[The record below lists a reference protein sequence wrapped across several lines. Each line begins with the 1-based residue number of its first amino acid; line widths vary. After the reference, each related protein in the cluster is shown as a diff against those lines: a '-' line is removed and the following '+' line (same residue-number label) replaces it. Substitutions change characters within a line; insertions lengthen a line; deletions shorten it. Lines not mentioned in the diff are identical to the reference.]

1 MGDGA
6 TDKVYMGW
14 MIDDSHV
21 HLTGMSYP
29 FAIRSLLLAASAA
42 AHPVVAAHPV
52 ATAEVPGAPGA
63 SAEVPG
69 APAEVPGASADG
81 VMNGSGL
88 VDHTN
93 NYAKNLWIASAVTA
107 QAISK
112 EQDATK
118 KKKYMKVLLY
128 CVAQLHRA
136 AAADAAAAAAADAAA
151 AFTGDDA
158 EVLKRWAGIAAGAA
172 GAAGAAVAAVVAADV
187 IAFMRNINAYA
198 KAAAAEAPAPAPE
211 AHDSI
216 VAEVTTFIT
225 TCSEKLKSV
234 DTTVTHMDTHIIA
247 NVINDTHSPIAW
259 AVMGGAAHN
268 VLGGARRKGGA
279 AESANTIGTLVDTMS
294 KLGKTVDPGDSI
306 HDTAHKL
313 YIALKSF
320 DVKQKDYSKICES
333 ARVAINKIM
342 GTEVIKPS
350 SDPVQLINNINDH
363 LRALKE
369 KHCGDFDV
377 IKHDVKQ
384 SIENLYVLMEMI
396 QNAYDSAIAHTKA
409 DRSIMEATR
418 PVLDHIRA
426 EANRQISLL
435 SEFLKVP
442 VRSVEATV
450 ASMRS
455 ENPPDIIKKITKG
468 SMSDRLSSILVG
480 LGETGLLKARIE
492 TALAAL
498 GLKMGENAK
507 SIGEAFLDKLE
518 ALKMSGALTDESI
531 HKLAEA
537 YKVLE
542 PLTTGNMINLATGG
556 FTLTAAYQG
565 GKTPKGHIEPKGKK
579 PPSAKPADDSD
590 SDGGPGATGGKQLR
604 SMNKQIREKSTDY
617 LSAMHAFRGAMNI
630 YYDKLTFTI
639 DQLAMLTLREPP
651 KLTDDLDKFKMAIDK
666 LDHLQSPVVFQALSG
681 LHEDSDSIAVRDRFI
696 NYMRIV
702 AERAFVLKSVSELYH
717 DVGTIISEMI
727 TRIGQYAVIRP
738 FKGGAEQQSDA
749 AIVGAAEVAQKTGG
763 KELFVA
769 DLPQDRTRMWR
780 LADVIRK
787 YIYYLHMQRIHK
799 SMDFAESDIAQY
811 NEDYANLV
819 GEAVGKVLNDAQSE
833 LKHVLKIIDDM
844 SDAEIATLSSTT
856 HKAGMRE
863 AVKKYHR
870 QKYKK
875 LVRTYKFAQR
885 IDAYLLSFTDA
896 AIKNRTLLE
905 NVFASLEATT
915 YIANWMSEDSGNTL
929 VHAFENLP
937 AAESDSVLPPTKLSS
952 QVLQSPGAY
961 RKTTD
966 VFPEIQKH
974 YYDNIFENRMSTSVR
989 AMGDVTRPV
998 AYTDMPAVMDAF
1010 KKARQKSKAGKNLIQ
1025 LFFKIGHT
1033 IAPEKLGGFNAEN
1046 EKIVNI
1052 LGGFEED
1059 EAEEVDMKLG
1069 GQHTGGAL
1077 SDKGEAHRKNTIEK
1091 LKLGAVLLR
1100 TAHLRRNIDND
1111 DIHDAYGDDL
1121 TKYELDSADDL
1132 ATTLHTYTMNAIAGK
1147 IFAAIGLYNRT
1158 HDHTKN
1164 HGAADIITQTI
1175 FGRGQSVEV
1184 LPEVAELYLRLPL
1197 LAEFYHDVLGFD
1209 DSDSYR
1215 AELSGVRTNINDLSR
1230 ESSAQWKPAKLNDNK
1245 ITMVPDIDGTYSG
1258 LIKVIFARTSANDTS
1273 PYSDNQVKELITC
1286 INTIYS
1292 KYKTEGSADAIGDS
1306 FRGLVRE
1313 INRRIMIIKWSDVER
1328 YRKHKREYLQNRS
1341 GKEQDSV
1348 DYDTDYPK
1356 MNKKHAVVP
1365 SDKFVDFAK
1374 IPKEQMS
1381 IADKMKIFKEFRT
1394 RLMSRLGGA
1403 DPSHYDSFNSL
1414 MVEFRSKMNMAK
1426 DNPARFAEVLS
1437 LMGGLER
1444 GANTDVIKRMMF
1456 RECVVAPIEV
1466 LKFIYG
1472 QCRKFI
1478 DTIELL
1484 DISAID
1490 ASNPASIAAFIDK
1503 MKENALYGSRY
1514 IISEVAP
1521 AKPERIDFNVLF
1533 YDLVNAIYQFGGD
1546 SRETVNISIEDG
1558 IKSCRFVLQFG
1569 KLQDAV
1575 ALAMRGIDSCITA
1588 LAEQIPHEDITRY
1601 VGASGS
1607 PGTLT
1612 FLRQYLL
1619 DEMLSDNYP
1628 RADDNKIRS
1637 ISDAVVRVNKIF
1649 AQFASKWQA
1658 DYIGASSGDDGKPQI
1673 GLAFKWLVYDHQ
1685 PRRHGHIMTRGYVAG
1700 DNYMQ
1705 VKQYDNT
1712 NYYAYPTEYAGRFTG
1727 VIYNCNQIVAYL
1739 LDAIGDNRP
1748 FTGLISSIADNAVYS
1763 KKSLGNR
1770 YLGGETQAI
1779 YYGNSDEIVFESN
1792 AARIHDYLNVGK
1804 SGKYEKSESDL
1815 SKVGAYVKDT
1825 LTTALPIVWRMSSEL
1840 SKKCDFIK
1848 DLVRH
1853 GKFDL
1858 SNVSYKLSS
1867 YISDSSIKYA
1877 EEQANKAVIDSDAKE
1892 ATVESIKRA
1901 IKAILCVIRKHE
1913 PTYVMEYDTATQKPK
1928 PGGGGTYGQAG
1939 SIRKDTSF
1947 EELLKSALSQTADVG
1962 AGILPIDQVTT
1973 NGGFRNACRLSK
1985 NDYSAACAAAREI
1998 YNSTSEDKDL
2008 DKYCRYDRAAQNW
2021 QLRSSSS
2028 QHEKYV
2034 LGRLNST
2041 GDVLYRIST
2050 ACNETLT
2057 ALSDNMLFGEHK
2069 SNFLVNY
2076 RSATSKI
2083 PVSPLSWVLC
2093 GLRRVDPDCS
2103 KTYILPNESPTSEE
2117 YKYNRALR
2125 PLISPGIS
2133 MTLDRCP
2140 YNEAMFADYD
2150 LVADTIN
2157 KIDKSQYADLMM
2169 STATLSQYAL
2179 FQKVYRSVFNNKPVQ
2194 YAMYADRQLPIS
2206 AATMPPTNNANRNEF
2221 ALNKVTV
2228 LSQYLGQ
2235 LPTAAEPSEIDVAS
2249 YDYKMY
2255 SGWRLYKDGNM
2266 PPPAEDLFDYAE
2278 QTNQQK
2284 ALHYLTKAESR
2295 KVLPDRS
2302 KLRVYNI
2309 LDMGVAPINLN
2320 VLRREIPFVNIYNYH
2335 LGFVDMMHEFLD
2347 IGKSA
2352 HYDLELANTRLSRT
2366 VPPMDDIRRR
2376 SIRYND
2382 AKLPHRLL
2390 YKLIQDPY
2398 ATISDDEYNHLGT
2411 FIKGNTDL
2419 PRPLYISDQL
2429 WNKCLLNRIND
2440 IRIPI
2445 EANGATMMRY
2455 PAAETDT
2462 RLEFDLALPTN
2473 NVTLARVVIPTP
2485 PPDNVHTYVN
2495 NHVIPQELRES
2506 LRPLYMTY
2514 LTDEA
2519 YTGGDDIDADQKKRK
2534 TRTCGL
2540 LFIKDNQVYKDEV
2553 LNNFDTTAEP
2563 PAKCI
2568 DSVVLQNA
2576 GCREMVS
2583 AFARVGK
2590 VRFDMLLL
2598 RRMFHKHL
2606 LHYVVLQK
2614 LAREIFSSVSPVV
2627 RGIKMIAP
2635 ARLGYASPYDA
2646 WRDNSADSS
2655 IYGERRRI
2663 DDADGATRR
2672 YEVGSLNPSMR

>member
-1 MGDGA
+1 MAEA
-6 TDKVYMGW
+6 TGKVYMGW
-14 MIDDSHV
+14 MVSDSHV
-21 HLTGMSYP
+21 HLEGMSYP
-29 FAIRSLLLAASAA
+29 SAIRMLLLAASAA
-42 AHPVVAAHPV
+42 AGVADEHHRK
-52 ATAEVPGAPGA
+52 
-63 SAEVPG
+63 S
-69 APAEVPGASADG
+69 
-81 VMNGSGL
+81 
-88 VDHTN
+88 
-93 NYAKNLWIASAVTA
+93 YAKNLWIAAAVTA

-112 EQDATK
+112 EADAAK
-118 KKKYMKVLLY
+118 KKKYMRLLLY
-128 CVAQLHRA
+128 CVAQQHRTADAAAPPATFPA
-136 AAADAAAAAAADAAA
+136 AAADAATVAATATAIETWAGITAAPAVTAAATAAATAAIINAVDATNFMKNISAYVADAANA
-151 AFTGDDA
+151 N
-158 EVLKRWAGIAAGAA
+158 
-172 GAAGAAVAAVVAADV
+172 AAVGGVDSLDTEVSTFLKTCSDKTSNADTAVGTMCTHIVAHVIDGDESPIGWAVVG
-187 IAFMRNINAYA
+187 
-198 KAAAAEAPAPAPE
+198 
-211 AHDSI
+211 
-216 VAEVTTFIT
+216 
-225 TCSEKLKSV
+225 
-234 DTTVTHMDTHIIA
+234 
-247 NVINDTHSPIAW
+247 
-259 AVMGGAAHN
+259 GGALHN

-279 AESANTIGTLVDTMS
+279 AESANTIGTLVDTLS
-294 KLGKTVDPGDSI
+294 KLGKTIDPGDSI

-369 KHCGDFDV
+369 KHCGDFDI
-377 IKHDVKQ
+377 IKKDVER
-384 SIENLYVLMEMI
+384 SVENLYVLMEMI
-396 QNAYDSAIAHTKA
+396 QNAYDNAIAHTKA

-442 VRSVEATV
+442 ARSVEATV
-450 ASMRS
+450 ESMRS
-455 ENPPDIIKKITKG
+455 EHPPDIIKKITKG

-492 TALAAL
+492 TALTAL

-537 YKVLE
+537 YKILE
-542 PLTTGNMINLATGG
+542 PLSAGNVINLVTGG
-556 FTLTAAYQG
+556 FTLTAAHQAAEHQG
-565 GKTPKGHIEPKGKK
+565 GADQ
-579 PPSAKPADDSD
+579 SAAEHQGGSDQSAAEHQGGADQC
-590 SDGGPGATGGKQLR
+590 AAQEVLGGKIIR

-617 LSAMHAFRGAMNI
+617 SSAMHAFRSAMNI
-630 YYDKLTFTI
+630 YYDKLTFTL

-651 KLTDDLDKFKMAIDK
+651 KLTDDIDKFKMAIDK

-702 AERAFVLKSVSELYH
+702 AERAFVLKPVSELYH
-717 DVGTIISEMI
+717 DTGTIIADMI

-738 FKGGAEQQSDA
+738 FKGGAEQQSD
-749 AIVGAAEVAQKTGG
+749 IEVLGAAEIAQKTGG

-780 LADVIRK
+780 LADAIRK

-819 GEAVGKVLNDAQSE
+819 GAAVGKVLNEAQAE
-833 LKHVLKIIDDM
+833 LKHVLKTIDD
-844 SDAEIATLSSTT
+844 LSPTDLKT
-856 HKAGMRE
+856 ITGNDDKPGAKE
-863 AVKKYHR
+863 AMKKYHR
-870 QKYKK
+870 RKYKK

-885 IDAYLLSFTDA
+885 IDSYLLSFTDA

-905 NVFASLEATT
+905 NVFASLEATN
-915 YIANWMSEDSGNTL
+915 YIANWMSEDSGDAL

-937 AAESDSVLPPTKLSS
+937 ADKDRQTLPVAPITS
-952 QVLQSPGAY
+952 QTIQPAGGI
-961 RKTTD
+961 RKDAD
-966 VFPEIQKH
+966 VFPEIQRH
-974 YYDNIFENRMSTSVR
+974 YYDTIFENRMSDNVR
-989 AMGDVTRPV
+989 PLGDVTRPIH
-998 AYTDMPAVMDAF
+998 YTDVADAMDAF

-1033 IAPEKLGGFNAEN
+1033 IAPERLGGFTAEN
-1046 EKIVNI
+1046 EKMVNI
-1052 LGGFEED
+1052 LGGFED
-1059 EAEEVDMKLG
+1059 DDASTPAKLG
-1069 GQHTGGAL
+1069 GQHTGGAPGESAEARTTRIKTQLKTGAILHRTLHL
-1077 SDKGEAHRKNTIEK
+1077 S
-1091 LKLGAVLLR
+1091 
-1100 TAHLRRNIDND
+1100 RNIK
-1111 DIHDAYGDDL
+1111 AYGVYDVHGDSMA
-1121 TKYELDSADDL
+1121 KYELDDADEL
-1132 ATTLHTYTMNAIAGK
+1132 AGTLHTYTMNAIAGK

-1184 LPEVAELYLRLPL
+1184 LPEAAELYLRLPL
-1197 LAEFYHDVLGFD
+1197 LAEFYHDLLGFGD
-1209 DSDSYR
+1209 TKESYNQDVPGAR
-1215 AELSGVRTNINDLSR
+1215 SNIGNPSPAYVAPLSG
-1230 ESSAQWKPAKLNDNK
+1230 DNVNGSK
-1245 ITMVPDIDGTYSG
+1245 ITMVPDIDGTYAG
-1258 LIKVIFARTSANDTS
+1258 LIKVIFARASANDTS
-1273 PYSDNQVKELITC
+1273 PYSDNQVRELITC
-1286 INTIYS
+1286 INAIYA
-1292 KYKTEGSADAIGDS
+1292 KYKADGSTDAIGDA

-1313 INRRIMIIKWSDVER
+1313 INRRIMIVKWTDVER
-1328 YRKHKREYLQNRS
+1328 YRKHKREYLQSR
-1341 GKEQDSV
+1341 GDKEMRDSV
-1348 DYDTDYPK
+1348 DYDVDYPK
-1356 MNKKHAVVP
+1356 HNKKHAIVP

-1374 IPKEQMS
+1374 MPKDQLS

-1414 MVEFRSKMNMAK
+1414 MIEFRGKMSMAK
-1426 DNPARFAEVLS
+1426 DNTARFAEVLS

-1466 LKFIYG
+1466 MKFIYG

-1484 DISAID
+1484 DISSID
-1490 ASNPASIAAFIDK
+1490 PNNPASIAAFIDK
-1503 MKENALYGSRY
+1503 MKTNALYGSRY
-1514 IISEVAP
+1514 ISPAVAAGTSP
-1521 AKPERIDFNVLF
+1521 AKVERINFNVLF

-1546 SRETVNISIEDG
+1546 SRETVNISIEEG
-1558 IKSCRFVLQFG
+1558 TQSCRFVLQFG

-1575 ALAMRGIDSCITA
+1575 SQTMRGIDSCITA
-1588 LAEQIPHEDITRY
+1588 LSEQIPHEDITRC
-1601 VGASGS
+1601 VGSSTS
-1607 PGTLT
+1607 PGSLA

-1628 RADDNKIRS
+1628 RAEDNRVRS
-1637 ISDAVVRVNKIF
+1637 ISDAVARANKIF
-1649 AQFASKWQA
+1649 AQFAAKWPA
-1658 DYIGASSGDDGKPQI
+1658 ASVGALVGDYGKPQI
-1673 GLAFKWLVYDHQ
+1673 GPAFKWLVYDHH
-1685 PRRHGHIMTRGYVAG
+1685 PHNNGHIMTRGSVVG
-1700 DNYMQ
+1700 EDYMQ
-1705 VKQYDNT
+1705 VKQYDNA

-1770 YLGGETQAI
+1770 YLGTRTQHI

-1792 AARIHDYLNVGK
+1792 AARIHDYLNVSK
-1804 SGKYEKSESDL
+1804 TGKYEKSESEL

-1825 LTTALPIVWRMSSEL
+1825 LTTSLPIVWRMSSEL

-1858 SNVSYKLSS
+1858 SNVSYLSRG
-1867 YISDSSIKYA
+1867 YISASSMKYA
-1877 EEQANKAVIDSDAKE
+1877 EEQANLAVIDSDAKE

-1901 IKAILCVIRKHE
+1901 IKAILCVIRKHT
-1913 PTYVMEYDTATQKPK
+1913 PNYNMVYDPANRKLKPDGATY
-1928 PGGGGTYGQAG
+1928 YGQVG

-1947 EELLKSALSQTADVG
+1947 EELLHSALSQTVDAA
-1962 AGILPIDQVTT
+1962 AGIVAIARVTT
-1973 NGGFRNACRLSK
+1973 NGGFMTECPLGYA
-1985 NDYSAACAAAREI
+1985 DYTAACAAAREI
-1998 YNSTSEDKDL
+1998 YNSTGEDKDL
-2008 DKYCRYDRAAQNW
+2008 DKYCRYDRAEQNW
-2021 QLRSSSS
+2021 QARSESS

-2034 LGRLNST
+2034 LARLNST

-2076 RSATSKI
+2076 RSNTSKI

-2093 GLRRVDPDCS
+2093 GLRRVDPDCH

-2150 LVADTIN
+2150 LVADAVN

-2169 STATLSQYAL
+2169 SMATLSQYAL

-2194 YAMYADRQLPIS
+2194 YAMYSGRQLPIS
-2206 AATMPPTNNANRNEF
+2206 ATTMPPAHNNNAF

-2235 LPTAAEPSEIDVAS
+2235 LPTAAEPSEIDVAAH
-2249 YDYKMY
+2249 DYKMY
-2255 SGWRLYKDGNM
+2255 NGWRLYKDDHM

-2284 ALHYLTKAESR
+2284 ALHYLTKAKSR

-2366 VPPMDDIRRR
+2366 VPPTDDIRRQ

-2398 ATISDDEYNHLGT
+2398 AIISDDEYNHLGT

-2429 WNKCLLNRIND
+2429 WNKCLLNRVND

-2445 EANGATMMRY
+2445 EANGATMTRY
-2455 PAAETDT
+2455 PASETDML
-2462 RLEFDLALPTN
+2462 LEFGLPLPTN

-2495 NHVIPQELRES
+2495 NHVIPQELREM

-2514 LTDEA
+2514 LTDES
-2519 YTGGDDIDADQKKRK
+2519 YTGGAEQDDDQRKRK

-2540 LFIKDNQVYKDEV
+2540 LFLKDTQAYQDETG
-2553 LNNFDTTAEP
+2553 NNFGSAAVP
-2563 PAKCI
+2563 VAKCI
-2568 DSVVLQNA
+2568 GSMALQTA

-2598 RRMFHKHL
+2598 RRLFHKHL

-2614 LAREIFSSVSPVV
+2614 LARELFSSASPVV
-2627 RGIKMIAP
+2627 RGIKMVAP

-2655 IYGERRRI
+2655 IYSERRRI
-2663 DDADGATRR
+2663 TDSDSSTGR
-2672 YEVGSLNPSMR
+2672 YVPGVANPSMR